1 MSVFLRKLPISDVDP
16 AVTVEGSGMA
26 DIISLSS
33 GSDEDSDIEVVG
45 VYSDPERKTETIPF
59 IRGEWISLAAYSP
72 FVIDLTAHRWALPPP
87 RRRRRRDSQS
97 VEVVDL
103 SDENCLAN
111 ESERTSLSPLSQVAK
126 RLKRFP
132 NKTSLGETTQK
143 RNSNTPDSSPK
154 EQPPTN
160 ISVVQEGQDSDILQP
175 QQKSLVLSDSINIPG
190 DRQISLTSSE
200 CAVIVSDSDIPNNH
214 VKSPSL
220 PKSIHTDQ
228 EETSLWTDPISKE
241 SQYHPPSL
249 LDEERVPPECPDN
262 NTETSVILNDGSQP
276 PQILSVED
284 EYFKPDTQRAVSVDR
299 PLQTGGLET
308 RADPDSPHRPAD
320 SSLSLLPQNQP
331 EGPTRCL
338 EELDPLDS
346 YDFAMYDSHET
357 ELYSPTLSPYAWSPS
372 SCPYL
377 TAEDVTLC
385 LGQDEESSFNISLED
400 HRGAQPSET
409 QQLEAGPSPSLKPC
423 SLFSPSPGPDH
434 PPTLCPPLP
443 PPLPQC
449 PPLQTPQSHSIKTQ
463 PEEQPLSSNSMV
475 LPVREPPGGQL
486 VEVDMAVW
494 SAAYDCSI
502 PSDPPMSVTRMEEM
516 DPNVELWGAPSDELG
531 VPTPCP
537 EQKESDTEVERSTEV
552 AGGEVSKE
560 DRRYV
565 CPVQL
570 RKHRPLMAGPLQSL
584 EDLEEEDDG
593 FGAPEQLCRQSLSL
607 VYSTKDES
615 YPEGT
620 LQLLSDLL
628 HPRFYPPR
636 DITSHLL
643 RDILLDTRAP
653 RHLHLQAFSLLMR
666 TQRHHP
672 AEKVT
677 IPWDWDLLTS
687 VMDEQFPV
695 SPSTCPPQDS
705 ARSHSSEAVC
715 MLLQYVLQTL
725 EDDFRVS
732 LSLRDL
738 RQSIAKA
745 TLSCESR
752 RVGDVIN
759 WLLAAVVKSTGDGDT
774 KRKEDHL
781 KIVYL
786 LQKMLALALEVDCC
800 PAVSSNKL
808 AQKLFHSC
816 TSTLAL
822 RQHRLLLLETLE
834 SKLLRC
840 RLLELLLEQGCAQR
854 TSLPMSLGLLLHFLK
869 HCTLTPDPM
878 DGAERGLC
886 WEELIQLLWMLLLS
900 HEAVLRGHL
909 RCSVTDR
916 AGNSR
921 GLVPM
926 VNDAVS
932 RSDVVEAVED
942 FLLRSQANLGRSLP
956 PHVHESLT
964 YLQDH
969 MLEFCQP

>member
-1 MSVFLRKLPISDVDP
+1 
-16 AVTVEGSGMA
+16 MA

-59 IRGEWISLAAYSP
+59 IRGEWISLAAYAP
-72 FVIDLTAHRWALPPP
+72 FVIDLTAHGWAFPPP
-87 RRRRRRDSQS
+87 RRRMRRDSQS

-103 SDENCLAN
+103 SDENCLAD
-111 ESERTSLSPLSQVAK
+111 EAERTSLSPLSQVAK
-126 RLKRFP
+126 QLRRFS
-132 NKTSLGETTQK
+132 NKTSLSETAQ
-143 RNSNTPDSSPK
+143 RRDSDSPDSPK
-154 EQPPTN
+154 EQPPTTN
-160 ISVVQEGQDSDILQP
+160 TSVVQEGQDSDILEP
-175 QQKSLVLSDSINIPG
+175 QQNSLVPSDSINISG
-190 DRQISLTSSE
+190 DKQSSLTSSE
-200 CAVIVSDSDIPNNH
+200 SAVIGSDSDIPNNH
-214 VKSPSL
+214 VQSPSL
-220 PKSIHTDQ
+220 PKSKHTDQ
-228 EETSLWTDPISKE
+228 EETLMLTDPISKE
-241 SQYHPPSL
+241 SQYHPPL
-249 LDEERVPPECPDN
+249 LLNEESTPPECPDY

-276 PQILSVED
+276 PQSLSVED
-284 EYFKPDTQRAVSVDR
+284 EYFKPDTQPAVSVDR

-308 RADPDSPHRPAD
+308 RAEPESPHRPAD
-320 SSLSLLPQNQP
+320 SNLSLLHQNQP
-331 EGPTRCL
+331 EGSPSHCL
-338 EELDPLDS
+338 EELDHLES
-346 YDFAMYDSHET
+346 YGFAMYDSQET

-385 LGQDEESSFNISLED
+385 LGQDEEGSFTISPED
-400 HRGAQPSET
+400 HTGAQPPET
-409 QQLEAGPSPSLKPC
+409 QQLEAGPSPSFEPC

-434 PPTLCPPLP
+434 TPTLCPPLP
-443 PPLPQC
+443 PQLPQCPSVPPQC
-449 PPLQTPQSHSIKTQ
+449 PPLQTPQSHSITKQ
-463 PEEQPLSSNSMV
+463 PEEQPLSSSSMV
-475 LPVREPPGGQL
+475 PPAREPPGGQL
-486 VEVDMAVW
+486 VEVDLAVW
-494 SAAYDCSI
+494 SPAYDCSI
-502 PSDPPMSVTRMEEM
+502 PSDPPMSVTRMQDM
-516 DPNVELWGAPSDELG
+516 DLDVEPWGAPRDELG
-531 VPTPCP
+531 VPTPCL
-537 EQKESDTEVERSTEV
+537 EQEESDTEVERSTEV
-552 AGGEVSKE
+552 AGAEVSEE

-565 CPVQL
+565 CPVQF

-607 VYSTKDES
+607 VYSTMDES

-653 RHLHLQAFSLLMR
+653 RSLRLQAFSLLMR

-672 AEKVT
+672 AEKAT

-687 VMDEQFPV
+687 VLDE
-695 SPSTCPPQDS
+695 QDS
-705 ARSHSSEAVC
+705 ARRHSSEALC
-715 MLLQYVLQTL
+715 MLLQYVVQTL
-725 EDDFRVS
+725 EDDFRVR
-732 LSLRDL
+732 LSLCDL
-738 RQSIAKA
+738 RHSIAKA
-745 TLSCESR
+745 TLSCESG
-752 RVGDVIN
+752 RVSDVIK
-759 WLLAAVVKSTGDGDT
+759 WLLAAVVKSTGDNDP
-774 KRKEDHL
+774 KVKEDHL
-781 KIVYL
+781 EMVSL
-786 LQKMLALALEVDCC
+786 LQKMLSLALEVDCC

-808 AQKLFHSC
+808 AEKLFHSC
-816 TSTLAL
+816 TSTLPL

-840 RLLELLLEQGCAQR
+840 RLLELLLEQGCPQR
-854 TSLPMSLGLLLHFLK
+854 TSLHMSLGLLLHFLK
-869 HCTLTPDPM
+869 HCTLTPDPT

-886 WEELIQLLWMLLLS
+886 WEELVHLLWMLLLS
-900 HEAVLRGHL
+900 HEEVLRGHL

-921 GLVPM
+921 APVPM

-932 RSDVVEAVED
+932 RSDIEEAVED
-942 FLLRSQANLGRSLP
+942 FLLRSQADLGRILP

-969 MLEFCQP
+969 MLESCQP